1 MLTDIFKKKRKK
13 RKPTRQPLSI
23 QFQKVQFTLFGIVSP
38 ILEFHAGILL
48 SYMVT
53 QVTAMPIHQFCSTIF
68 CHTLMPEFRVY
79 SNQSINSLFMSLK
92 LLISYW
98 CHILPFFFFYV
109 KQFFFCRRNQ
119 IICAVEC
126 PLSGFR
132 CVPLFVFLGNCQEAL
147 EAVFGCFVLP
157 DSFTVGLVLGGHWLV
172 VYLFTMRSLFKFLNL
187 QAIAK

>member
-23 QFQKVQFTLFGIVSP
+23 QFQKVQFTLFGIANP

-98 CHILPFFFFYV
+98 CHILPFFFFMLNS
-109 KQFFFCRRNQ
+109 FFSVEETRSFVQQNVHRLAFAVFPCLSSSGTARKPQRQCLVVLFCLTASQ
-119 IICAVEC
+119 LV
-126 PLSGFR
+126 L
-132 CVPLFVFLGNCQEAL
+132 CQE
-147 EAVFGCFVLP
+147 VIGQQCIF
-157 DSFTVGLVLGGHWLV
+157 S
-172 VYLFTMRSLFKFLNL
+172 
-187 QAIAK
+187 Q